1 MYDYLTV
8 EEHLIFIAQN
18 KGHYDNLESELES
31 IIDKCDLIKDKNRQ
45 VRFLSG
51 GAKRKLSLAMALI
64 GESKVIF
71 LDEPSSGM
79 DPISRRHI
87 WEILKKI
94 KNEDRTIVLTTH
106 HLEEAEVLA
115 ERIGIMAKGEILAV
129 GTSDFIKKKF
139 GVGYH
144 LQITKKFDQNFQ

>member
-1 MYDYLTV
+1 M